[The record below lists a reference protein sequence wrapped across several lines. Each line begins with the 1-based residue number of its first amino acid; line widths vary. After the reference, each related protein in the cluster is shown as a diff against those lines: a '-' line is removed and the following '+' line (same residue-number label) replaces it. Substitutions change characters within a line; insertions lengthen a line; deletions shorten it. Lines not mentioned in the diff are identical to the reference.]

1 MSTSSSKS
9 PRGQQKTTVTRHNT
23 RSLREKRPQKFL
35 GERLFKS
42 AIFTARNTSDEEL
55 GEQWKASSSVVLR
68 TVNRY
73 RGGGNIGVVDR
84 VKKPLTP
91 TSRRRF
97 RARKEKCRRHVFR
110 NRNVPL
116 LLGTG
121 LHTGQHCWI

>member
-9 PRGQQKTTVTRHNT
+9 PGAQQKTESSQPTTVTRHNT

-35 GERLFKS
+35 EERLFKS

-73 RGGGNIGVVDR
+73 RGGGNTGVVDR

-97 RARKEKCRRHVFR
+97 RARKEK
-110 NRNVPL
+110 
-116 LLGTG
+116 
-121 LHTGQHCWI
+121 